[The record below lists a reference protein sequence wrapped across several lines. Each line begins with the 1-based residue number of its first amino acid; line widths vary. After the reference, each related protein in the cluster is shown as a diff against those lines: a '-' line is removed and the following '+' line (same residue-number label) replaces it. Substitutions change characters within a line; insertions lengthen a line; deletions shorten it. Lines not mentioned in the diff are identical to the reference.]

1 MCQECLFRAQ
11 GVFFLFET
19 QFSGQNLG
27 KIAARTAWIGD
38 AVVTTDGGH
47 PDMSNETYVVAYE
60 DSEGQH
66 VLDYAVEQAKKSGA
80 SLYIIHVLEWSPYAF
95 LTPQELEERHK
106 RRSEESGRAQS
117 LILDPAV
124 KHVQDAGVSAEGK
137 IRYGQVV
144 EIVVETAKKL
154 NASMIFVGR
163 GGGNGLGARI
173 FGSVPLGLA
182 QVAPVPTV
190 IVPQ

>member
-1 MCQECLFRAQ
+1 
-11 GVFFLFET
+11 
-19 QFSGQNLG
+19 
-27 KIAARTAWIGD
+27 
-38 AVVTTDGGH
+38 
-47 PDMSNETYVVAYE
+47 MSKETYVVAYE

-66 VLDYAVEQAKKSGA
+66 VLDYAVQQAKKSGA
-80 SLYIIHVLEWSPYAF
+80 SLYIIHVLEWSPYTF

-106 RRSEESGRAQS
+106 RRTQETERAQS
-117 LILDPAV
+117 AIIDPAV
-124 KHVQDAGVSAEGK
+124 KRVEAAGVSAEGK

-144 EIVVETAKKL
+144 EIVAETAKKL
-154 NASMIFVGR
+154 GATMIFVGR